1 MNTPFDANST
11 GFDRV
16 LDGTRIDTNKTT
28 GQINIAVV
36 PASTL
41 ETAVKISGGSTT
53 ATLDADNIKLE
64 ADTTPPGQPTSLSAL
79 AVSSTQILLT
89 WSAPADTDIMYYKV
103 YQAGTGIATVTSTV
117 YIVPGL
123 TASTQYSFTV
133 KAFDAAGN
141 FSAASS
147 SASTTS
153 GTTATA
159 SDFVG
164 TWKGTMTFTTT
175 NVDTSG
181 SFPAEFVFALSNG
194 LLTGTTIAYGDSATS
209 TSFGDITITNGTMT
223 FKVLNSS
230 TASDCVN
237 YWDVT
242 STATL
247 SSSLTSM
254 NVSSSGYFCSPAHTL
269 STALGTLTKQ

>member
-53 ATLDADNIKLE
+53 ATLDA
-64 ADTTPPGQPTSLSAL
+64 
-79 AVSSTQILLT
+79 
-89 WSAPADTDIMYYKV
+89 
-103 YQAGTGIATVTSTV
+103 
-117 YIVPGL
+117 
-123 TASTQYSFTV
+123 
-133 KAFDAAGN
+133 AGN

-175 NVDTSG
+175 NVYTSG

-194 LLTGTTIAYGDSATS
+194 LLTGTTIAYGDSAT
-209 TSFGDITITNGTMT
+209 
-223 FKVLNSS
+223 
-230 TASDCVN
+230 
-237 YWDVT
+237 
-242 STATL
+242 
-247 SSSLTSM
+247 
-254 NVSSSGYFCSPAHTL
+254 
-269 STALGTLTKQ
+269 